1 MSPKNG
7 VNAAGAVAKL
17 ICDPDIENPTP
28 GFSTTL
34 FKLTIMANAVG
45 GLNGT
50 PLMLMSNVCCV
61 PSKVNESI
69 LRY

>member
-7 VNAAGAVAKL
+7 VSAAGAVAKL
-17 ICDPDIENPTP
+17 MVDPDIENPTL

-34 FKLTIMANAVG
+34 FKLTNMANAVG

-50 PLMLMSNVCCV
+50 PLM
-61 PSKVNESI
+61 SI
-69 LRY
+69 LKV